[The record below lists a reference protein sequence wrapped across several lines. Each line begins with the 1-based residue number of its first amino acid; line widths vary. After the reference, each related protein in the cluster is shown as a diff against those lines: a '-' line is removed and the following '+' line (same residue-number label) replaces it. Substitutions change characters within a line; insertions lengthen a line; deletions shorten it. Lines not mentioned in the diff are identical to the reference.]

1 MPYNFGLVCV
11 PDDKEIPK
19 HVLKHREKKIM
30 TIVFQNP

>member
-19 HVLKHREKKIM
+19 HVLKHREEK
-30 TIVFQNP
+30 NNDY